1 MIKVVGLL
9 TRKPELTHEQFV
21 KHWLEIHGPLA
32 HAVPGIRRYV
42 QSHIVG
48 TRTRPDIPETDVEV
62 DGIAELWYDDQA
74 ALARAAASPEM
85 KRLTDDGALFIGR
98 IKTYIIDEKQ
108 IIPTGLIAAGGLGH
122 AASWPA
128 PAWPGP
134 HAGHRH
140 IGDCVTPPRS
150 LTVST
155 ASYGKRFTFS
165 MFMPSMRSSR
175 VEPSRRGECSTP
187 ISYRYASPGFIA

>member
-1 MIKVVGLL
+1 LL
-9 TRKPELTHEQFV
+9 TRKPTLSHEQFV

-42 QSHIVG
+42 QSHIVS
-48 TRTRPDIPETDVEV
+48 TRTRSDIPETEVEV

-98 IKTYIIDEKQ
+98 IKSYISTRNRSFHNRPDARGHGVLQ
-108 IIPTGLIAAGGLGH
+108 ARMAGT
-122 AASWPA
+122 A
-128 PAWPGP
+128 P
-134 HAGHRH
+134 GHRH
-140 IGDCVTPPRS
+140 MVIRYSAAVVS
-150 LTVST
+150 VST
-155 ASYGKRFTFS
+155 ASYGRRFTRS
-165 MFMPSMRSSR
+165 IFMPSMRSSR

-187 ISYRYASPGFIA
+187 GSYRYASPGFIV